1 MFAENILELVGG
13 TPLVELR
20 HIKKNNR
27 VKILA
32 KIESMNPGG
41 SIKDRVARAMIEKAE
56 KSGELTPDKIIIEP
70 TSGNTGI
77 GLAMACAVR
86 GYRLMLI
93 MPETASEERKMIMKA
108 YGAEI
113 LLTPGHL
120 ATDGAIEQAYRFYR
134 EQPDKYMLMDQ
145 YNNEASIQAHYK
157 GTGQEIWDQTAGKVT
172 HIVISLGTTGTA
184 MGVSKRIKEL
194 SPDVQII
201 AVEPNPGHKIQGLK
215 NMQESYPP
223 GIYDKHKMDRII
235 HVEDEDA
242 FEACRT
248 LAKKEGLFVGMSSGA
263 ACAGAAKIAAELD
276 EGLVVAIFPDGGE
289 RYLSTPLFRPPLVKG
304 PKVFDHSSGKER
316 VLDLG
321 SSDTGLVTIGPS
333 FDNPYDPEAFRRII
347 LLDVMTRHLE
357 RQGGSISALVSMSDL
372 EDQTL
377 AASRERGVGRDS
389 FAREITTAVEKMAH
403 LLGVEKNIVFLRA
416 SNCVDRGIELCSSL
430 LARGLAY
437 EKLRSVYFDVSR
449 DKSYGRMSS
458 MDIDKVSLGKT
469 VDMDDYVKENPRDF
483 TLLKRATL
491 QDLKLGDIIETE
503 WGNVRPSWFLQHA
516 VTALEGLPVISL
528 LIAGETHRF
537 PHLENLRAIWAGAG
551 VAPQAWMVAQPVQ
564 PGGQVLPCVDEMIER
579 AGQPIAVRMWMLS
592 SSYKKPL
599 VFSEQA
605 LSMWVK
611 NQQRIQELAAGLSL
625 HTAGEGSVSEEVEQE
640 IFIIK
645 SGLSQAL
652 EEDLKLHRFW
662 PLLFSFTKTVNGL
675 LASGSLNS
683 NEATACLEQ
692 LLEVD
697 HIIGILDHDA
707 MPVAL
712 ASLPENIRQA
722 VENREKARSE
732 KDFKVADELREKV
745 FEAGYNIEDSSDGP
759 RVFKVSHR

>member
-1 MFAENILELVGG
+1 MFAKNILELVGG

-20 HIKKNNR
+20 HLENEGK

-41 SIKDRVARAMIEKAE
+41 SIKDRVAKGMIESAE
-56 KSGELTPDKIIIEP
+56 ESGELTPDKIIIEA

-77 GLAMACAVR
+77 GLAMACAVK

-120 ATDGAIEQAYRFYR
+120 ATDGAIEQVYRFYR
-134 EQPDKYMLMDQ
+134 EQPGKYLLMDQ
-145 YNNEASIQAHYK
+145 YNNEASIEAHYK
-157 GTGQEIWDQTAGKVT
+157 GTGQEIWDQTDGNVT
-172 HIVISLGTTGTA
+172 HIVSCLGTTGTA
-184 MGVSKRIKEL
+184 MGISKRIKEL
-194 SPDVQII
+194 APHVKVI
-201 AVEPNPGHKIQGLK
+201 AVEPNPGHKVQGLK

-223 GIYDKHKMDRII
+223 GIYDKRKMDRII
-235 HVEDEDA
+235 HVDDEEA

-248 LAKKEGLFVGMSSGA
+248 LAREEGLFVGMSSGA
-263 ACAGAAKIAAELD
+263 ACAGAAKIASELD

-289 RYLSTPLFRPPLVKG
+289 RYLSTPLFRPPLLKG
-304 PKVFDHSSGKER
+304 PKVYDQSGGNEK
-316 VLDLG
+316 VLDIG

-333 FDNPYDPEAFRRII
+333 FDNPYDPEAYRRII
-347 LLDVMTRHLE
+347 LLDVMARHLE
-357 RQGGSISALVSMSDL
+357 RQGGKISAMVSMADL

-377 AASRERGVGRDS
+377 AASRDRGVDRDS
-389 FAREITTAVEKMAH
+389 FARDISTAVRKMSR
-403 LLGVEKNIVFLRA
+403 LLGVSESVGFSRA
-416 SNCVDRGIELCSSL
+416 SSSVERGIELCRTL

-449 DKSYGRMSS
+449 DKGYGRMNS

-491 QDLKLGDIIETE
+491 QDLKLGDVIETE

-516 VTALEGLPVISL
+516 VTALEGLPSVSL

-551 VAPQAWMVAQPVQ
+551 VSPQAWMVSQPVQ
-564 PGGQVLPCVDEMIER
+564 PGGQVLPCVDEMIEK
-579 AGQPIAVRMWMLS
+579 AGQPMAVRMWMLS
-592 SSYKKPL
+592 SSYRKPL
-599 VFSEQA
+599 VCSDQA

-611 NQQRIQELAAGLSL
+611 NQQRVQELAAGLSQ
-625 HTAGEGSVSEEVEQE
+625 HCADEGGISEEVEQE
-640 IFIIK
+640 VFNLK

-662 PLLFSFTKTVNGL
+662 PILFSFTKTVNGL
-675 LASGSLNS
+675 LASGKINT
-683 NEATACLEQ
+683 NEASACLEQ

-697 HIIGILDHDA
+697 HILGILDREA

-712 ASLPENIRQA
+712 ASLPANIRQA
-722 VENREKARSE
+722 VEDREKARRE
-732 KDFKVADELREKV
+732 KDFKTADQLRDKV
-745 FEAGYNIEDSSDGP
+745 LEAGYNIEDSSEGP
-759 RVFKVSHR
+759 RVFKA

>member
-1 MFAENILELVGG
+1 MFAKDILELVGG

-20 HIKKNNR
+20 HLKKKDS

-41 SIKDRVARAMIEKAE
+41 SIKDRVARAMLDKAE
-56 KSGELTPDKIIIEP
+56 KSGDLTPDKIIIEA

-134 EQPDKYMLMDQ
+134 EQPDKYLLMDQ
-145 YNNEASIQAHYK
+145 YNNEASIMAHYN
-157 GTGQEIWDQTAGKVT
+157 GTGKEIWEQTGGKVT
-172 HIVISLGTTGTA
+172 HIVICLGTTGTA
-184 MGVSKRIKEL
+184 MGVAKRIKEL
-194 SPDVQII
+194 SPDVKII
-201 AVEPNPGHKIQGLK
+201 AVEPNPGHKVQGLK

-235 HVEDEDA
+235 HVNDEDA

-248 LAKKEGLFVGMSSGA
+248 LAKNEGLFVGMSSGA
-263 ACAGAAKIAAELD
+263 ACAGAAGIAAELD

-289 RYLSTPLFRPPLVKG
+289 RYLSTPLFRPPLIKG
-304 PKVFDHSSGKER
+304 PKVFDFSSGKTK
-316 VLDLG
+316 VLDIG
-321 SSDTGLVTIGPS
+321 ASDTGLVTIGPS

-347 LLDVMTRHLE
+347 LLDVMARHLD
-357 RQGGSISALVSMSDL
+357 RQGGNISATVSMSDL

-377 AASRERGVGRDS
+377 AASRDRGVDRDS
-389 FAREITTAVEKMAH
+389 FSKEITTAVDKMSR
-403 LLGVEKNIVFLRA
+403 LLGVGDKVGFYRA
-416 SNCVDRGIELCSSL
+416 STCVERGIELCRTL

-449 DKSYGRMSS
+449 DKGYGQMSS

-516 VTALEGLPVISL
+516 VTALESLPSVSIL
-528 LIAGETHRF
+528 LAGETHRF

-551 VAPQAWMVAQPVQ
+551 VSPQAWMVSQPVQ
-564 PGGQVLPCVDEMIER
+564 PGGQVLPCVDEMIEKT
-579 AGQPIAVRMWMLS
+579 GQPMAVRMWMLS

-599 VFSEQA
+599 VCSDQA
-605 LSMWVK
+605 LAMWVK
-611 NQQRIQELAAGLSL
+611 NQQRVQELAAGLSL
-625 HTAGEGSVSEEVEQE
+625 HTAGEGSVSEEIEQE
-640 IFIIK
+640 VFNLK

-662 PLLFSFTKTVNGL
+662 PVLFSFTKTVNGY
-675 LASGSLNS
+675 LASGKLNS
-683 NEATACLEQ
+683 NEASACLEQ

-697 HIIGILDHDA
+697 RIVGILDHEA
-707 MPVAL
+707 MPVPFIN
-712 ASLPENIRQA
+712 LPENIRQA
-722 VENREKARSE
+722 VEDREQARRAR
-732 KDFKVADELREKV
+732 DFKVADELRDKV
-745 FEAGYNIEDSSDGP
+745 LQAGFNIEDSSDGP
-759 RVFKVSHR
+759 RVFKV